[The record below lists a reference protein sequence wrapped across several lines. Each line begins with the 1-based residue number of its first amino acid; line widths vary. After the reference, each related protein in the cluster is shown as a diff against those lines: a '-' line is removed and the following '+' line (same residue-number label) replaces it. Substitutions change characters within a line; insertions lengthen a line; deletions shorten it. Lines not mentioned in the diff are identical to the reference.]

1 MKSVKAWP
9 ALDSFRLLAVLLVVV
24 NHTSPLAD
32 CTVAGDFWLTR
43 VLARVAVPFFLM
55 TSGYFLSPNG
65 WHGTR
70 RQLKKLCLLYGISV
84 LLYLPLNL
92 YNGGFDG
99 PLDFLKKLLIDGT
112 FYHLWYFPAA
122 ILGILTARR
131 LSCLGPRAALIAAG
145 GLYLVGL
152 GGDSYY
158 GLAAQVP
165 MLKVFS
171 DGFFTVC
178 SHTRNGLFYAPLFLL
193 LGAAG
198 RTWSRRISVP
208 GLGLSLL
215 AMSAEGLSLR
225 ALGVQRH
232 DSMYLLLPLCMVFL
246 FSLLLDIN
254 QGQRQELRTFSA
266 LVFLLHPWCIVLV
279 RGAAKAVG
287 LGKLLIKNSLLHFC
301 AVLALSLLVSTVCF
315 LMTTSIRSAGRKQ
328 G

>member
-122 ILGILTARR
+122 ILGILTARQ

-165 MLKVFS
+165 MLKVFY

-215 AMSAEGLSLR
+215 AMSAEGLSPRPGRPAARQHVSPPAAVHGL
-225 ALGVQRH
+225 
-232 DSMYLLLPLCMVFL
+232 SVFPAAGY
-246 FSLLLDIN
+246 
-254 QGQRQELRTFSA
+254 QPGTA
-266 LVFLLHPWCIVLV
+266 A
-279 RGAAKAVG
+279 GAADLFRAGVPPP
-287 LGKLLIKNSLLHFC
+287 SLVHR
-301 AVLALSLLVSTVCF
+301 AG
-315 LMTTSIRSAGRKQ
+315 AGRRQ
-328 G
+328 GGGAGEAAD